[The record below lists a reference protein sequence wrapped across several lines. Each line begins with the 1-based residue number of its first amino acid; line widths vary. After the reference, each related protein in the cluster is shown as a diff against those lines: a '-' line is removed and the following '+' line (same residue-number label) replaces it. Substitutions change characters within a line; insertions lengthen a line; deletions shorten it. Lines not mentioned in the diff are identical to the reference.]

1 MPTVRMYSRP
11 GCHLC
16 DEAREMILALRE
28 RVPFAFEEV
37 DVSGDDELELA
48 YGIRIPVVLVDAEE
62 RFETAVDREELE
74 AVLRG

>member
-62 RFETAVDREELE
+62 RFEIAVDREELE